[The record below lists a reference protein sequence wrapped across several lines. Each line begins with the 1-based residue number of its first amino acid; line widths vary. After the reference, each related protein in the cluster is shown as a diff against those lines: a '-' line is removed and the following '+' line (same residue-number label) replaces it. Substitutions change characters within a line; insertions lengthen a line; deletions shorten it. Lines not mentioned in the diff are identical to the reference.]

1 MEPTGRTQEETM
13 RKRKPGIRKTAGAM
27 ILAVLALIAA
37 APPATA
43 ERKGADLKVHQNGG
57 AVTSG
62 ELIGVSETAL
72 ILKSAETGGDIRLLL
87 EDVSRLEI
95 KKKPAVGTGMLLGA
109 LAGFVGGLAIG
120 ASEKSSPGSSPVRKA
135 YFWGATFSFSNTN
148 SWESLSKIGISF
160 VGAGTGAILG
170 AGLAMAIMGRTY
182 WVAGMSAQARGVLL
196 KDLRLMARVP
206 DYQ

>member
-1 MEPTGRTQEETM
+1 M

-37 APPATA
+37 APPVAA
-43 ERKGADLKVHQNGG
+43 ERKGADLKVRQNGG

-72 ILKSAETGGDIRLLL
+72 ILKSAETGGDIRLLW

-95 KKKPAVGTGMLLGA
+95 MKKPAVGTGMLLGA
-109 LAGFVGGLAIG
+109 LAGFVVGLAIE
-120 ASEKSSPGSSPVRKA
+120 ASEKSSPGTSPVRKA

-148 SWESLSKIGISF
+148 PWDSLSKIGIGF

-170 AGLAMAIMGRTY
+170 TGLAVATAGWTY
-182 WVAGMSAQARGVLL
+182 RVAGMSARARGALL
-196 KDLRLMARVP
+196 KDLRSKARIP
-206 DYQ
+206 DYR